1 MDVDVDTSTLN
12 LFDLA
17 FIHWTCLVKSVH
29 GLKRQET
36 KKLAGLYMIPI
47 HASSVSVSSITL
59 LSIWHEAVEL
69 GTHVHQ
75 HSYQRQC
82 QKFAGNVF
90 TGQEKS
96 EFDFKKKYSNYR

>member
-1 MDVDVDTSTLN
+1 MDVDVDVDTSTLN

-17 FIHWTCLVKSVH
+17 FIHWACLVKSVR

-36 KKLAGLYMIPI
+36 RKLAGLYRIPI
-47 HASSVSVSSITL
+47 HASSVSVSSVTL
-59 LSIWHEAVEL
+59 LFIWHEAVEL

-75 HSYQRQC
+75 YSYQRQC

-90 TGQEKS
+90 IGQEKS
-96 EFDFKKKYSNYR
+96 EFD